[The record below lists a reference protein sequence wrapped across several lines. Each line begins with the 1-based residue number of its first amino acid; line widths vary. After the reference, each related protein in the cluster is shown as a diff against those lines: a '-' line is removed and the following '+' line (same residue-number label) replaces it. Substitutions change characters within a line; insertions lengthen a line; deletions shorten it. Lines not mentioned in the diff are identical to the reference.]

1 MKSKMTCPEA
11 CEAGG
16 NVAPDDLFCANSG
29 RSSNAN
35 WDKSSATVQPI
46 IIGCVPPKFL
56 KSLSGTLADFR
67 LQKGTQFGRGP
78 RVSVGR
84 CRCFPQDFL

>member
-35 WDKSSATVQPI
+35 
-46 IIGCVPPKFL
+46 
-56 KSLSGTLADFR
+56 
-67 LQKGTQFGRGP
+67 
-78 RVSVGR
+78 
-84 CRCFPQDFL
+84 